1 MQNRQKNN
9 AHDPVQIM
17 ARIMTLLPYIILKS
31 GTAWLSFKIQAKK
44 GNKIFFKELIN
55 QGVDRETAK
64 QFTQQYI
71 DGSNLIKSLFDR
83 GS

>member
-1 MQNRQKNN
+1 MQNRQKDNV
-9 AHDPVQIM
+9 HDPVQIM

-31 GTAWLSFKIQAKK
+31 GTAWLSFKRQAKK
-44 GNKIFFKELIN
+44 GNKIFYKELID
-55 QGVDRETAK
+55 QGVDKQIAK

-71 DGSNLIKSLFDR
+71 DGSNLVKSLFDR